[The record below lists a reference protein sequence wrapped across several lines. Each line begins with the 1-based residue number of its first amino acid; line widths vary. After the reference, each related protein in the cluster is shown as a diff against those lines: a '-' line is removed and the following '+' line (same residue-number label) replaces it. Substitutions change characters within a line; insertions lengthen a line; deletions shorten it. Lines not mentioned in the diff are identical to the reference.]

1 MLAVQGIGTA
11 FALLVAILALRALIA
26 RLRDLP
32 SFEGWMTPAR
42 YWAIRFFGGLL
53 LLLVGGAG
61 LVHEWI
67 PGTASTGRGVRG
79 IDQIVGLVGFLLAVT
94 SVSQLVRNLTVSHK
108 LGAMWSK
115 GERAAFLRASPEEQV
130 LLLLLGVA
138 EADGTAGLRERE
150 LVRQFVL
157 ARFPT
162 QRVRSEIERWISA
175 AKPPHELGTLAQA
188 LALRFTSGECATLY
202 SWCCL
207 IAFAD
212 GALHSVEQRALHSV
226 STGLGLS
233 PRHAQFLFDYAQLA
247 SQRNGTGRASNA
259 GQGKHGSTNHDG
271 ARGAGSRGSSQR
283 SSSPSGYGTPRERAL
298 QTLGLP
304 PDATKEQIRQ
314 RHRELVRKLHPDAN
328 QRLGAVAQQE
338 AAERFKA
345 VQVAYEA
352 LTK

>member
-1 MLAVQGIGTA
+1 MLAIQGLGMV
-11 FALLVAILALRALIA
+11 FAIVVAILAVRTLSA
-26 RLRDLP
+26 RLHSLP
-32 SFEGWMTPAR
+32 SVEGWMTPTR
-42 YWAIRFFGGLL
+42 YWTIRFFGGLL

-94 SVSQLVRNLTVSHK
+94 SVSQLVRNLSVSHK

-130 LLLLLGVA
+130 LLLLLGIA

-162 QRVRSEIERWISA
+162 QRVRAEIERWLAA
-175 AKPPHELGTLAQA
+175 AKPPRELGTLAQA

-207 IAFAD
+207 VAFAD
-212 GALHSVEQRALHSV
+212 GALHSVEQRALHAV

-247 SQRNGTGRASNA
+247 SQRNGAGRAGNA
-259 GQGKHGSTNHDG
+259 GQGQNGNARQGD
-271 ARGAGSRGSSQR
+271 ARGSGSSQR
-283 SSSPSGYGTPRERAL
+283 SRTPSGYGTPRERAL

-304 PDATKEQIRQ
+304 ADATKEQIRQ

-328 QRLGAVAQQE
+328 QRLGPIAQQE

-345 VQVAYEA
+345 VQIAYEE

>member
-1 MLAVQGIGTA
+1 MLAIQGLGMV
-11 FALLVAILALRALIA
+11 FAIVVAILAVRTLSA
-26 RLRDLP
+26 RLHSLP
-32 SFEGWMTPAR
+32 SVEGWMTPTR
-42 YWAIRFFGGLL
+42 YWTIRFFGGLL

-94 SVSQLVRNLTVSHK
+94 SVSQLVRNLSVSHK

-130 LLLLLGVA
+130 LLLLLGIA

-162 QRVRSEIERWISA
+162 QRVRAEIERWLAA
-175 AKPPHELGTLAQA
+175 AKPPRELGTLAQA

-207 IAFAD
+207 VAFAD
-212 GALHSVEQRALHSV
+212 GALHSVEQRALHAV

-247 SQRNGTGRASNA
+247 SQRNGAGRAGNA
-259 GQGKHGSTNHDG
+259 GQGQNGNARQGD
-271 ARGAGSRGSSQR
+271 ARGSGSSQR
-283 SSSPSGYGTPRERAL
+283 NRTASGYGTPRERAL

-304 PDATKEQIRQ
+304 ADATKEQIRQ

-328 QRLGAVAQQE
+328 QRLGPIAQQE

-345 VQVAYEA
+345 VQIAYEE